1 MPNGNVLALLLIA
14 TLGCAVSYAVNGWH
28 GVAMTLA
35 GISLGLLVLSLWT
48 ACEGG

>member
-14 TLGCAVSYAVNGWH
+14 TLMCAAAHAMHGWY
-28 GVAMTLA
+28 GVAMALA
-35 GISLGLLVLSLWT
+35 GISLGVLALALWT